1 MLAKLQ
7 AEINTFKRLAQSGT
21 ELCSDGFVLQGERT
35 NRLVGGRK
43 IDVSFLALTHGNEV
57 GGIAVINDIASQII
71 QGQIKTDLNVA
82 FLLGNVEAALAN
94 KRFLSSDLNRSFG
107 TVQTDDSETRRA
119 KELAK
124 IFLDSGF
131 VVDFHQT
138 QSPADSAFLI
148 SRFDATSFTIFR
160 ETSDL
165 PAIVYEGTFSENS
178 MTTLNYHLANG
189 GFGYGIELGEKG
201 FDPKQIALGIA
212 LAEKTISNLSE
223 RKTLERTDHRS
234 VKADPMTFTFAETIK
249 SHIGSYELSSD
260 LRSMSI
266 VSAGKPLARLDGMDI
281 VVDRDTR
288 ILFPRY
294 PTESELLSKQGMPV
308 EIVRTLRP
316 FFT

>member
-1 MLAKLQ
+1 LHNPVQNCVLTNLFCKAS
-7 AEINTFKRLAQSGT
+7 EPTDITF
-21 ELCSDGFVLQGERT
+21 V
-35 NRLVGGRK
+35 
-43 IDVSFLALTHGNEV
+43 ALTHGNEV
-57 GGIAVINDIASQII
+57 GGIAVVNDIAHKIL

-94 KRFLSSDLNRSFG
+94 KRFLNSDLNRSFG
-107 TVQTDDSETRRA
+107 SVEANDSETRRA

-124 IFLDSGF
+124 IFLDSAF

-148 SRFDATSFTIFR
+148 SRFDATSFSIFR

-165 PAIVYEGTFSENS
+165 SAVVYQGTFSENS
-178 MTTLNYHLANG
+178 MTTLNFHLANG

-201 FDPKQIALGIA
+201 FDPKQIELDIN
-212 LAEKTISNLSE
+212 LAEKTIGILSE
-223 RKTLERTDHRS
+223 RTNLERTDPRS
-234 VKADPMTFTFAETIK
+234 VRADSMTFTFAETIK
-249 SHIGSYELSSD
+249 SHIGSYELTSD

-266 VSAGKPLARLDGMDI
+266 IPAGKTLARLDGRDY

-294 PTESELLSKQGMPV
+294 PTDRELLQKQGTSV

-316 FFT
+316 SFT